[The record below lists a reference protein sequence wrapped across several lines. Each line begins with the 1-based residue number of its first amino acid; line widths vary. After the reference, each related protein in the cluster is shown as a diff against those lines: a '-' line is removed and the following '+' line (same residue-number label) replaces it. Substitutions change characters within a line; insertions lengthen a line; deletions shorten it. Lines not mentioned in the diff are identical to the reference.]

1 MSAEKIN
8 VVVVGI
14 GGRGSWAAKKLSA
27 EPGFNLAALC
37 EKNPGKLAYFQE
49 RNGLTDV
56 PGFIRFADC
65 LAQVDFDAVVVTT
78 PDGNHAEIVLPA
90 LEAGKFVF
98 VEKPL
103 EISVEK
109 CNAIIEADAAAG
121 GKTMVGFNL
130 RFAPVYVKIK
140 ELIDRGELGKLL
152 TLQADE
158 FYDGGRTYF
167 RRWNRQRDIG
177 GGLWITKACHDFDLL
192 YWLAGTTPLAL
203 NAFDNLGY
211 YRHRPDATLYCANCP
226 HNETCPDSFYG
237 IKRREGV
244 TEKLIAEVGAD
255 YGDPR
260 PDLCLFNSD
269 KDTFDHGTAAIEFES
284 GILGTYTC
292 NVVTGFSDRRIRVSG
307 TRATVD
313 GSLESGK
320 LLLRYRDPSRVE
332 EIDTAAE
339 AGAHGG
345 GDHFIYQSFRN
356 FILGVEPPKVRPTEA
371 IVPVLLGLAANRSS
385 DQKRRVALTEFGIF

>member
-90 LEAGKFVF
+90 LESGKFVF

-167 RRWNRQRDIG
+167 RRWNRQRDVG

-192 YWLAGTTPLAL
+192 
-203 NAFDNLGY
+203 
-211 YRHRPDATLYCANCP
+211 
-226 HNETCPDSFYG
+226 
-237 IKRREGV
+237 
-244 TEKLIAEVGAD
+244 
-255 YGDPR
+255 
-260 PDLCLFNSD
+260 
-269 KDTFDHGTAAIEFES
+269 
-284 GILGTYTC
+284 
-292 NVVTGFSDRRIRVSG
+292 
-307 TRATVD
+307 
-313 GSLESGK
+313 
-320 LLLRYRDPSRVE
+320 
-332 EIDTAAE
+332 
-339 AGAHGG
+339 
-345 GDHFIYQSFRN
+345 
-356 FILGVEPPKVRPTEA
+356 
-371 IVPVLLGLAANRSS
+371 
-385 DQKRRVALTEFGIF
+385 